1 MCAGAASG
9 LCAIIYLW
17 PVSEYDT
24 EIKAHPYVNSKQ
36 DHTKVHT
43 SDTRARWVKSA
54 YIKSKI
60 QSMFLNLFP

>member
-1 MCAGAASG
+1 MRAGAASG

-24 EIKAHPYVNSKQ
+24 EIKARTYMNSKQ

-43 SDTRARWVKSA
+43 SDTRAR
-54 YIKSKI
+54 
-60 QSMFLNLFP
+60 